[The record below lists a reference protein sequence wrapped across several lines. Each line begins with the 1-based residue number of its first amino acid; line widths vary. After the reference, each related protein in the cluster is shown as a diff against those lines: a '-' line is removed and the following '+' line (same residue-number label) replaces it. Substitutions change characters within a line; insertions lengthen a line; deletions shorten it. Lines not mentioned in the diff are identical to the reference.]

1 MSTVKDKENLF
12 RLKNENKASKDRT
25 LADITNV
32 FRPEKKVIKEII
44 LRDIKKRFE
53 NEEQE
58 NYYKPET

>member
-53 NEEQE
+53 NEEEE

>member
-12 RLKNENKASKDRT
+12 RLKKENKASKDRT
-25 LADITNV
+25 LTDITNV
-32 FRPEKKVIKEII
+32 SRPEKKVIKEII

>member
-12 RLKNENKASKDRT
+12 RLKKENKASKDRILT
-25 LADITNV
+25 DITNV
-32 FRPEKKVIKEII
+32 SRPEKKVIKEII